1 MCDALV
7 WSDERNPSLTSELII
22 ALRQIWHFRTL
33 CILNNERTENAV
45 VAQCR
50 MLFPNWIGF
59 LPERW
64 IQTPGAL
71 AEYRRGDASLRL
83 CLHSIDIDDKEE
95 EEEEVSMGYPPCS
108 FACWKRKYDSFLDLD
123 SHTILLLQLFEMGD
137 MMWGVLGALY

>member
-1 MCDALV
+1 MVAPTLAKYGMESLESQAAVLNAFCEADPRATPFYDIMCDALV

-22 ALRQIWHFRTL
+22 ALRQLWHFRTL
-33 CILNNERTENAV
+33 CILKNERTENAV

-50 MLFPNWIGF
+50 MRFPNWIGF

-83 CLHSIDIDDKEE
+83 CLHSIDIDDKE
-95 EEEEVSMGYPPCS
+95 
-108 FACWKRKYDSFLDLD
+108 
-123 SHTILLLQLFEMGD
+123 
-137 MMWGVLGALY
+137 